1 MSNIRYNKS
10 KTYLLPLLSE
20 ALSLDKRFFKY
31 IKNTYI
37 FDDVGM
43 YDNSIFLYHNY
54 TNLKLPKKEYENNL
68 INNVCFTD
76 IIQINDIEKVFVY
89 KFPELFKEE
98 YNLFKEGKYS
108 KYNSNSKNI
117 IIDYFT
123 DIYAGNINA
132 IDFLMRVKQVLFK
145 DVKLKNQI
153 EKELK
158 VILPHDAE
166 LTDIMNIDD
175 ETYKLEEQ
183 LKTQI
188 AKIYS
193 E

>member
-1 MSNIRYNKS
+1 
-10 KTYLLPLLSE
+10 
-20 ALSLDKRFFKY
+20 
-31 IKNTYI
+31 
-37 FDDVGM
+37 
-43 YDNSIFLYHNY
+43 
-54 TNLKLPKKEYENNL
+54 
-68 INNVCFTD
+68 
-76 IIQINDIEKVFVY
+76 
-89 KFPELFKEE
+89 
-98 YNLFKEGKYS
+98 
-108 KYNSNSKNI
+108 
-117 IIDYFT
+117 
-123 DIYAGNINA
+123 
-132 IDFLMRVKQVLFK
+132 MRVKQVLFK